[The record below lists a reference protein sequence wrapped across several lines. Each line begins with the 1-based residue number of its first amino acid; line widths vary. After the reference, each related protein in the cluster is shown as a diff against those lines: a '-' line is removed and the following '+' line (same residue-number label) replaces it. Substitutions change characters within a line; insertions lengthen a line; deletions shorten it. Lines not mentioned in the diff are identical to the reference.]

1 MSERDTKE
9 IPCQRAMVK
18 DGFLLWFPPWQA
30 NVFLWFPSLVFLW
43 FPSWQ
48 ETFFMVSVVGFLM
61 VSVVAGKR
69 FLMVSVLAAASEG
82 RGAQRVG

>member
-18 DGFLLWFPPWQA
+18 DGFF
-30 NVFLWFPSLVFLW
+30 
-43 FPSWQ
+43 
-48 ETFFMVSVVGFLM
+48 M

-69 FLMVSVLAAASEG
+69 FLMVSVVVVFMVSVVAG
-82 RGAQRVG
+82 NFC